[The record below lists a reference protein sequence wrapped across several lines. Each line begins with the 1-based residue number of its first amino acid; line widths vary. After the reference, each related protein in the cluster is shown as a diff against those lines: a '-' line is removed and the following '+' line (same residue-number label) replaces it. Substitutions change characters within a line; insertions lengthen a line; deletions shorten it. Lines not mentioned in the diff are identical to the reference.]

1 MKARLSILCFG
12 LAVFNGYAQFELPKK
27 TLKIAPISNP
37 SGQTS
42 PTTSTSSAIKYPSI
56 FDKKDNL
63 AGKFSLLNQ
72 KLLYH
77 FAYSVIRNANIRRE
91 AYFNGRFTNKT

>member
-1 MKARLSILCFG
+1 MKVRLLILIFVS
-12 LAVFNGYAQFELPKK
+12 AVFNGYSQFELPKK

-42 PTTSTSSAIKYPSI
+42 PTTSTSSALKYPSI

-63 AGKFSLLNQ
+63 AGKISLLNQ
-72 KLLYH
+72 KPEETTSNYQGG
-77 FAYSVIRNANIRRE
+77 I
-91 AYFNGRFTNKT
+91 G